1 MAKNKDGGGGD
12 GRGGVGGGSG
22 GQQPITW
29 SAWPSQPRQDSGG
42 ETQRGRG
49 RERVRDRE
57 RERRRERER
66 GREGGRDRE
75 AGTAREGGLPTSD
88 PADGGHMAAASQ
100 IKRLRLGGS
109 AITAV

>member
-1 MAKNKDGGGGD
+1 MVAAA
-12 GRGGVGGGSG
+12 GREPATETQEGRHPAHPGPARPADSVR
-22 GQQPITW
+22 QW
-29 SAWPSQPRQDSGG
+29 SA
-42 ETQRGRG
+42 RG
-49 RERVRDRE
+49 DTHKHK
-57 RERRRERER
+57 R
-66 GREGGRDRE
+66 GREGA

>member
-1 MAKNKDGGGGD
+1 MGGGASAEVQEGSSPSPGPPGPVSP
-12 GRGGVGGGSG
+12 GRILGERHTE
-22 GQQPITW
+22 GQGEREGE
-29 SAWPSQPRQDSGG
+29 RQRARLK
-42 ETQRGRG
+42 E
-49 RERVRDRE
+49 RDRE
-57 RERRRERER
+57 RERERETER
-66 GREGGRDRE
+66 GRAGGRDRE

>member
-1 MAKNKDGGGGD
+1 MAKNKDGD
-12 GRGGVGGGSG
+12 GEGAAGAAQEGSSSSPGRPVSPSRGL
-22 GQQPITW
+22 
-29 SAWPSQPRQDSGG
+29 G
-42 ETQRGRG
+42 ET
-49 RERVRDRE
+49 
-57 RERRRERER
+57 ER
-66 GREGGRDRE
+66 GREGEGE

>member
-1 MAKNKDGGGGD
+1 MAAVGREPSAEAQEGSSPSPGPDRPASS
-12 GRGGVGGGSG
+12 GRGL
-22 GQQPITW
+22 
-29 SAWPSQPRQDSGG
+29 R
-42 ETQRGRG
+42 ETQRGK
-49 RERVRDRE
+49 
-57 RERRRERER
+57 
-66 GREGGRDRE
+66 EGEGE